1 MQILKKSPL
10 DFLKGIAVITHE
22 VSANQ
27 VKNAQSG
34 QPNNPDSFAVSDAN
48 RAKKEV
54 SEWMQ
59 AVSSLAS
66 KPDVNKSN
74 EPGVVKLENAQIPLR
89 SIPDYSGLLGDKSQ
103 VATVSGTL
111 DQSVETLRDHHNIPQ
126 FHLVATAPNQQPHH
140 LSTMEYWSAD
150 ATDNW
155 NFVGTVYRTEAENH
169 ITIQSETVARSDQS
183 ITSSFTRP
191 WPG

>member
-10 DFLKGIAVITHE
+10 DVLKGISVITHE
-22 VSANQ
+22 VSASQ

-34 QPNNPDSFAVSDAN
+34 TPNNADSFAVSDAN
-48 RAKKEV
+48 RAKNEV
-54 SEWMQ
+54 SEWMK
-59 AVSSLAS
+59 AVSSLATKS
-66 KPDVNKSN
+66 DVNKSA
-74 EPGVVKLENAQIPLR
+74 EPGVVKLENAQIPLS

-111 DQSVETLRDHHNIPQ
+111 DASSATLRDHHNIPQ
-126 FHLVATAPNQQPHH
+126 FHLETTAPSQQPNHVA
-140 LSTMEYWSAD
+140 TMEYWSAD

-169 ITIQSETVARSDQS
+169 ATIQSETVARPDQS